1 VTVAT
6 PTALGASQITVTAT
20 AAGGA
25 AYGDVVTLVVK

>member
-20 AAGGA
+20 AAGT
-25 AYGDVVTLVVK
+25 AYGDVITLIVK